1 MFDLFYFIAFI
12 LIVLIVT
19 ISIIYSSLRFG
30 ISPMPSSRKAYN
42 AVFQLI
48 DAITNDST
56 FGLKPDLAPNASFPP
71 SFDFTDSGP
80 IIDLGSGWGN
90 LVLRIAKRY
99 PNKEVIGYE
108 MSILPWLTSVLLK
121 KAFGLNNLTLH
132 RQDFYNVKF
141 PAKSVLVCYLFPEA
155 MAKISTKLRGQSEV
169 SFLISNNFALPDFQP
184 CKTIQLNDFYKSP
197 IYLYKL
203 SYLS

>member
-30 ISPMPSSRKAYN
+30 ISPMPSSRKAYS
-42 AVFQLI
+42 AMFQLI
-48 DAITNDST
+48 DTVSGSEDVST
-56 FGLKPDLAPNASFPP
+56 LSSTIASTHSSTLNLKNN
-71 SFDFTDSGP
+71 GP

-121 KAFGLNNLTLH
+121 KTFGLNNLTLH

-155 MAKISTKLRGQSEV
+155 MAKISTKLLEQSEV
-169 SFLISNNFALPDFQP
+169 HFLISNNFALPGFQL

-203 SYLS
+203 IPS